1 MFSRNSRYA
10 ASRLFEPGQDGTS
23 EFRGI
28 RPRAIPPTE
37 GVIEHTQTEDDRP
50 DLMALN
56 FYQADRAWWRIL
68 DANPE
73 FLLAGPVRDAD
84 GARVSFGAGL
94 QPDRG
99 VGDVMIS
106 DAMQGDAV
114 LIPPKKG

>member
-10 ASRLFEPGQDGTS
+10 GSRLFEADGS
-23 EFRGI
+23 GEVLFRGI
-28 RPRAIPPTE
+28 RPRAIPVTE

-50 DLMALN
+50 DLIALN

-73 FLLAGPVRDAD
+73 FLLAGPVRDAG
-84 GARVSFGAGL
+84 GARVTFGAGL
-94 QPDRG
+94 QPERA

-114 LIPPKKG
+114 LIPAKKG